1 MNGPLQGLRVVELAS
16 EIAGPYCAKLLVD
29 LGADVCKVE
38 PPSGDPLR
46 RWGPFPS
53 DRPDPDRSGLFEYLN
68 AGKHGLTLDFTDE
81 ADLAAARGLISEAD
95 VLIEDLPGGAPERRE
110 WGLDTDTLEQINPN
124 LVVARISSFGQEGPL
139 RDRVT
144 TPLTLQA
151 AAGWINLREPGR
163 APVQAGA
170 RIPEYIAGGYAALGA
185 LTALR
190 VAAARPNRP
199 VEVDVSMFESLL
211 STLPYPM
218 LMAARL
224 KSLGLPTNSKA
235 APMLGIV
242 QAADGWIGINC
253 LTGQHWLD
261 VCAMVGLPEFGEHQ
275 LAIMLG
281 GPERDEF
288 FAKAQPF
295 LESMPVA
302 ELVELSQAM
311 RIPAAPICGG
321 DTILDCPQYAERGFF
336 IQSASQAGRFTRPGA
351 PFRLSKTPVPPPLP
365 APAVPTEAC
374 TAEWAERPAP
384 CPKEGAVDVAL
395 PFTGLKVF
403 DLSTFWAGAYLTC
416 YLGAFGA
423 DVVKVESIQRPDGH
437 RYSGSLLRAGDD
449 WYECGPLWQA
459 TNLNKRDITL
469 DLTSVAGRELALRLA
484 AEADVVVENFSPR
497 VVEQFGLDYESIAR
511 INPGVIMVRMP
522 GFGLEGPWRDYVGWA
537 LNIEQVSGMSAA
549 TGYADGPPCNLQG
562 PADPIAGVHACVA
575 LLAALEHRQAT
586 GEGQLIEAAQIE
598 VGAAVT
604 AEPVIEYSLT
614 HRVRER
620 EGNRHRAYAQGV
632 YRTNGD
638 DEWVAISVRDD
649 ADWAAVTDLIGRPE
663 LKDDPLF
670 CSQEAR
676 LGNHDSLDEVL
687 NQWTGARAP
696 DDVADTLRSRGV
708 PAERLLAA
716 DRMYE
721 IDQLEARGFYEE
733 LEHPLSGRQRF
744 PGWPFRVSPGPVR
757 HHRTASPTL
766 GQHNDEVIG
775 ALGVSADELA
785 ELRTKRVI
793 GERLLNG

>member
-1 MNGPLQGLRVVELAS
+1 MKRPLAGVRVVELAS
-16 EIAGPYCAKLLVD
+16 EIAGPYCGKLLVD
-29 LGADVCKVE
+29 LGAEVCKIE

-46 RWGPFPS
+46 LWGPFPAG
-53 DRPDPDRSGLFEYLN
+53 RPDPERSGLFEYLN
-68 AGKHGLTLDFTDE
+68 AGKRGLTLNFADKD
-81 ADLAAARGLISEAD
+81 DLAVAHGLISAAD
-95 VLIEDLPGGAPERRE
+95 VLIEDLPAGVPERRE
-110 WGLDTDTLEQINPN
+110 WGLDADTLERTNPN
-124 LVVARISSFGQEGPL
+124 LVVTRISDFGQEGPL

-190 VAAARPNRP
+190 VATARTNRP

-224 KSLGLPTNSKA
+224 KSLNLPTNSKA

-242 QAADGWIGINC
+242 RAADGWIGINC

-281 GPERDEF
+281 GPERDDF

-311 RIPAAPICGG
+311 RIPAAPISQG

-336 IQSASQAGRFTRPGA
+336 IESGSRDWRFIRPGA
-351 PFRLSKTPVPPPLP
+351 PFRLSKTPVAPPLP
-365 APAVPTEAC
+365 APAT
-374 TAEWAERPAP
+374 TAGERTADWADRDEPDPGDESLDTAQ
-384 CPKEGAVDVAL
+384 
-395 PFTGLKVF
+395 PFAGLKVF

-437 RYSGSLLRAGDD
+437 RYSGSLLRSGDD
-449 WYECGPLWQA
+449 WYECGPLWQG

-469 DLTSVAGRELALRLA
+469 DLTSTAGRELALRLA

-511 INPGVIMVRMP
+511 VNPGVIMVRMP

-537 LNIEQVSGMSAA
+537 LNIEQVSGMSAS

-575 LLAALEHRQAT
+575 LLAALEHRRST

-614 HRVRER
+614 QRVRER

-632 YRTNGD
+632 YPTSD
-638 DEWVAISVRDD
+638 EDEWVAVSVRDD
-649 ADWAAVTDLIGRPE
+649 ADWAAVTELIGRPE

-670 CSQEAR
+670 ASQQAR
-676 LGNHDSLDEVL
+676 LDNHDALDEVL
-687 NQWTGARAP
+687 TGWTATRGP
-696 DDVADTLRSRGV
+696 DDAADALRGRSV
-708 PAERLLAA
+708 PAERLLTA
-716 DRMYE
+716 DRMYDV
-721 IDQLEARGFYEE
+721 DQLEARGFYEE
-733 LEHPLSGRQRF
+733 LEHPLSGRQRY
-744 PGWPFRVSPGPVR
+744 PGWPFRISPGPAH

-766 GQHNDEVIG
+766 GQHNDEVLG
-775 ALGVSADELA
+775 ALGLTAHELA
-785 ELRTKRVI
+785 VLRKERVI
-793 GERLLNG
+793 GERLLNA